1 MQEKRLVRTSTEE
14 IPMRSLSRI
23 SLLSGLVALVL
34 TGLSGPVARGQGN
47 NKPEDVSFN
56 TYDGVE
62 LKGSLYPNPGGKR
75 KAVVILLHDFDSK
88 KGGSSDKDNWPAL
101 AKALQADGYV
111 VLAFDFRG
119 FGKSTDIDATKFWN
133 AAANKTY
140 VKKGKGGATSIN
152 YKDFRSGYYPF
163 LVNDIAAAKA
173 YLDRLNDQKGCNTSS
188 TIVIGAGQAATLGAL
203 WMANECRR
211 KRDKGAAAVVPFAQ
225 PQLDDPECKDLA
237 AGVWLTVSPTVEGR
251 NLTGLGKWLVEAG
264 QKNKVPMGFAFGK
277 NDSKA
282 DTLSRSLA
290 NKIKSGRGEY
300 KLTGVQPIAG
310 TNLGG
315 SKLLEKSLGTEKWI
329 KDYLG
334 LVMEARGNKEWR
346 ERESTKKAY
355 YYAVG
360 KNRPV
365 INKRAG
371 DEAPPVDLG
380 GQFGFSGFPSIG
392 R

>member
-1 MQEKRLVRTSTEE
+1 
-14 IPMRSLSRI
+14 MRSLSRI
-23 SLLSGLVALVL
+23 SLLTGLVALVL
-34 TGLSGPVARGQGN
+34 TGLSGTLARGQGN
-47 NKPEDVSFN
+47 KPDDVSFN
-56 TYDGVE
+56 TFDGVE
-62 LKGSLYPNPGGKR
+62 LKGTLYPNPGGKR
-75 KAVVILLHDFDSK
+75 KAVVLLLHDFDSK

-119 FGKSTDIDATKFWN
+119 FGKSTDIDAMKFWN
-133 AAANKTY
+133 VAANKTY
-140 VKKGKGGATSIN
+140 VRKGKGGATSVS
-152 YKDFRSGYYPF
+152 YKDFKSGYYPF

-203 WMANECRR
+203 WMSNECRR
-211 KRDKGAAAVVPFAQ
+211 RRDKGAAAVVVPFAQ
-225 PQLDDPECKDLA
+225 PQLDDPESKDLA
-237 AGVWLTVSPTVEGR
+237 AGVWLSISPTVEGR
-251 NLTGLGKWLVEAG
+251 NLSGLTKWLVEAG
-264 QKNKVPMGFAFGK
+264 QKNKVPMAFAYGK

-282 DTLSRSLA
+282 DTLARSLERA
-290 NKIKSGRGEY
+290 IKNTRVKLE
-300 KLTGVQPIAG
+300 LTGREPIKE

-315 SKLLEKSLGTEKWI
+315 SKLLEKSLGTDKWI
-329 KDYLG
+329 ISYLG

-355 YYAVG
+355 YYVIG
-360 KNRPV
+360 KNRP
-365 INKRAG
+365 IMNKRAG

-380 GQFGFSGFPSIG
+380 GQFGFNGFPPMG